1 MMKRSWSALTGV
13 MMVLSAA
20 GADAQSPRDLLT
32 QASFI
37 DRDRAVALR
46 RVTAAQTAATIQLQ
60 RAPGDR
66 EAALMQA
73 TALGYRAKLT
83 GSRGDAIAAR
93 KLMEQLVARLPTDPE
108 RQILLG
114 AWHTGAVDKLGRLVA
129 RAALGASKAAGLA
142 AIDRGVALGGT
153 RAMFP
158 ALAAMLR
165 LGLDPA
171 DPRGRPLLEAA
182 IRGTT
187 PTAMDRRFQRGA
199 AAMLPSVRAGDRD
212 TTRKLAKALLPLGS
226 VIED

>member
-1 MMKRSWSALTGV
+1 MWAALAGTV
-13 MMVLSAA
+13 AILSSAA
-20 GADAQSPRDLLT
+20 VGAQSPRDLLT
-32 QASFI
+32 QASFV
-37 DRDRAVALR
+37 DRDRVVALR
-46 RVTAAQTAATIQLQ
+46 RVTQAQTVATTQLQ

-83 GSRGDAIAAR
+83 GSRSDAIAAR
-93 KLMEQLVARLPTDPE
+93 KAMELLVARIPSDPE
-108 RQILLG
+108 RQMLLG
-114 AWHTGAVDKLGRLVA
+114 AWHTGAIDKLGRLVA
-129 RAALGASKAAGLA
+129 RAALGANKAAGLA

-182 IRGTT
+182 IRGAT
-187 PTAMDRRFQRGA
+187 PTAMDRRLQRSA
-199 AAMLPSVRAGDRD
+199 AAMLPSVRAGDRNA
-212 TTRKLAKALLPLGS
+212 TRKLAKALLPLGAI
-226 VIED
+226 VED